1 MVKLRDQIQ
10 NFKRIEGE
18 PLHETWL
25 RFQKLLLQSLTHGFP
40 DHFLLQYFYYSL
52 DSITTGVVDQLSQG
66 GLMQQPYEV
75 ASLLFDEMTKVNRTW
90 NTREDH
96 VSSLQ
101 LSISKEKI
109 EKEHERDDN
118 MAKMMT
124 QINLLSKHV
133 IGGGLKSVNVVG

>member
-1 MVKLRDQIQ
+1 
-10 NFKRIEGE
+10 
-18 PLHETWL
+18 
-25 RFQKLLLQSLTHGFP
+25 
-40 DHFLLQYFYYSL
+40 
-52 DSITTGVVDQLSQG
+52 
-66 GLMQQPYEV
+66 MQQPYEV